1 MPKLLATVG
10 GLIICAGVDL
20 LWQSRLQ
27 VQYWVETYLK
37 YLSAMWRRQFSNQ
50 QSANRQSPN
59 QLVAATGLLPR
70 PGSMQ
75 VLLGLGF
82 VLLLGPALLLV
93 SLTLVFY
100 PQ

>member
-1 MPKLLATVG
+1 MAKLLATVG
-10 GLIICAGVDL
+10 GLVICAGVDL

-27 VQYWVETYLK
+27 VQYWLETYAK
-37 YLSAMWRRQFSNQ
+37 VLSAMWRRQLRTQWSASASN
-50 QSANRQSPN
+50 
-59 QLVAATGLLPR
+59 LLPR

-82 VLLLGPALLLV
+82 VLVLGPALLLV

-100 PQ
+100 PQLIAR

>member
-10 GLIICAGVDL
+10 ALIICAGVDL

-27 VQYWVETYLK
+27 VQYWAETYAK
-37 YLSAMWRRQFSNQ
+37 FLSAMWRRQLPGQWFAPGSN
-50 QSANRQSPN
+50 
-59 QLVAATGLLPR
+59 LLTR
-70 PGSMQ
+70 PASMQ

>member
-1 MPKLLATVG
+1 MAKLFATVG
-10 GLIICAGVDL
+10 ALIICAGVDL

-27 VQYWVETYLK
+27 VQYWIETYAK
-37 YLSAMWRRQFSNQ
+37 YLSAMWRRQHPIQWFASG
-50 QSANRQSPN
+50 SG
-59 QLVAATGLLPR
+59 LVPR

-100 PQ
+100 PQLIAR

>member
-1 MPKLLATVG
+1 MAKLLATVG
-10 GLIICAGVDL
+10 GLVICLGVDL

-27 VQYWVETYLK
+27 VQYWIETYAK
-37 YLSAMWRRQFSNQ
+37 FLSAMWRRQLPTRWLASG
-50 QSANRQSPN
+50 A
-59 QLVAATGLLPR
+59 GLLPR

-100 PQ
+100 PQLIAR